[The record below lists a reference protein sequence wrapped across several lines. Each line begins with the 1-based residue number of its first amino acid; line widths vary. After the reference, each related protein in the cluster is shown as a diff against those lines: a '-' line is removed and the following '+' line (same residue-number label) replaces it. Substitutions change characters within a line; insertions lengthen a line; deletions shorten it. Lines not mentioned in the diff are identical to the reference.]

1 MLSNPDVA
9 QRGGAMAKTNQ
20 TTIVY
25 EQLKEKIESGAYS
38 PAESLPEVELAKEY
52 GVSRNTVKKALLML
66 ESDAYGTIEQNKGA
80 KVRSYSKREVM
91 DYLQLRVEL
100 EGFIIRLAVPC
111 FTDAD
116 VAQLV
121 SIFEEMGRRKQA
133 NDLLG
138 YSALN
143 GKFHGIIYQTCPNKT
158 ATDLLLRL
166 KAQMRKYNTKTIL
179 VPGRGDNSYAEH
191 EAILRAVQ
199 IRDAAAAEAC
209 MRRHVENVR
218 GTFGENFSI
227 LF

>member
-1 MLSNPDVA
+1 
-9 QRGGAMAKTNQ
+9 MAKTNQ

-25 EQLKEKIESGAYS
+25 EKIKEKIERGIYS
-38 PAESLPEVELAKEY
+38 PAESLPEVELAKEFD
-52 GVSRNTVKKALLML
+52 VSRNTIKKALLML
-66 ESDAYGTIEQNKGA
+66 ENDSYVTIEQNKGA
-80 KVRSYSKREVM
+80 KVRSYSKEEVL

-111 FTDAD
+111 FTESDIEQMQD
-116 VAQLV
+116 
-121 SIFEEMGRRKQA
+121 IFEQMGKCRSA

-143 GKFHGIIYQTCPNKT
+143 NKFHGIIYNTCPNKT

-179 VPGRGDNSYAEH
+179 VPGRGDNSFAEH
-191 EAILRAVQ
+191 EAILNAIQTRNT
-199 IRDAAAAEAC
+199 AAAERY
-209 MRRHVENVR
+209 MRQHVDNVR
-218 GTFGENFSI
+218 TTFEENFAI